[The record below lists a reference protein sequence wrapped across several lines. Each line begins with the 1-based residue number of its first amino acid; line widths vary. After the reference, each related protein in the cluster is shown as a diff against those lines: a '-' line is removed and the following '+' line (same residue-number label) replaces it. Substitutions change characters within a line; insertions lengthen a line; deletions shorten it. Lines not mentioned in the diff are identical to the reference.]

1 MKKSLLATTLVLFF
15 VTACGAGAG
24 NPINAVVGPK
34 KAQDA
39 ALQQSEAKGVTKC
52 STSGNMDATLAEL
65 KKTDPTNYESTNK
78 EWTKLKAEGATD
90 AYFAIYASDTA
101 TCGKL
106 SAGTNKAGTKILG
119 SLVVE
124 FKDTSAATA
133 GYNGGAFG
141 IDPKTSAGSGGKT
154 GNATGLG
161 PNSVS
166 GYFSGTG
173 FEFYIALWQRD
184 KWLSYLLTEGFTE
197 PDSSTMAKVVDSRL

>member
-1 MKKSLLATTLVLFF
+1 MKRSLLATSLLLFC
-15 VTACGAGAG
+15 VAACGAGAG
-24 NPINAVVGPK
+24 SPINAVVGPK

-39 ALQQSEAKGVTKC
+39 ALQPSEAKGLTKC
-52 STSGNMDATLAEL
+52 PTSGNMDATLAEL
-65 KKTDPTNYESTNK
+65 KKTDPTNYDSTNK

-106 SAGTNKAGTKILG
+106 SVGTNKPGTKILG

-124 FKDTSAATA
+124 FKDTAAATA

-154 GNATGLG
+154 GNATGVG

-197 PDSSTMAKVVDSRL
+197 PDSSALAKIVDSRL

>member
-1 MKKSLLATTLVLFF
+1 LKKTVLATSLLLFF
-15 VTACGAGAG
+15 VMACGAGAG

-34 KAQDA
+34 KAQEA
-39 ALQQSEAKGVTKC
+39 ALQSSEAKGLTKC

-65 KKTDPTNYESTNK
+65 KKTDPSNYESTEK
-78 EWTKLKAEGATD
+78 EWAKLKSEGATD

-124 FKDTSAATA
+124 FKDTAAATT
-133 GYNGGAFG
+133 GYDGGAFG
-141 IDPKTSAGSGGKT
+141 IDPKTTTGTGSKT

-173 FEFYIALWQRD
+173 FEFFIALWQRD
-184 KWLSYLLTEGFTE
+184 KWLSYLLTEGYNE
-197 PDSSTMAKVVDSRL
+197 AESTGLAKVVDARL